1 MNYDSHGNV
10 DDAAPMKGGQLVVT
24 LPLVFTHERSGCG
37 PRSNHF
43 GHRSA
48 AVSAGQGFIHPNGC
62 RGAAGL
68 TGEGQPC

>member
-1 MNYDSHGNV
+1 VTPDSHGNV
-10 DDAAPMKGGQLVVT
+10 DDAAPMKGGQPVIA
-24 LPLVFTHERSGCG
+24 LPLASTCEAATALAL
-37 PRSNHF
+37 HF

-48 AVSAGQGFIHPNGC
+48 AVRAGHGFIHPDGC